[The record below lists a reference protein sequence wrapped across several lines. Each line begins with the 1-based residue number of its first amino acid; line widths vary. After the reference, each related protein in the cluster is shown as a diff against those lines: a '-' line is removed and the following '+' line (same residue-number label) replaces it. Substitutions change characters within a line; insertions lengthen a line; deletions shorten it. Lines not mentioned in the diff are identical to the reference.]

1 MNYVWSDDPKTEFL
15 TSMLVLFLMYIVLP
29 ATFIYFVHYYS
40 QWRDKKK

>member
-15 TSMLVLFLMYIVLP
+15 TTLLVLFLMYLVIP
-29 ATFIYFVHYYS
+29 ATFYYCLQYYS